1 MNEKSASYADVFAA
15 LGSEA
20 RLEAMRLL
28 FAAYPKGMTV
38 GDLQS
43 RLKIPNS
50 TLSHHLE
57 KLRAEGLVVVERDRQ
72 FLWYSANLEVVES
85 VLTFLYNG
93 CFNQAFRI
101 EQTDQTLELDPEDTD
116 PENTNSKNTNSKN
129 TNSQEGFMFENLL
142 RSAQTFLG
150 ELRLALPGFQRF
162 TPKAIQSIEL
172 AHAEAKRLR
181 RRDVGTEQILV
192 GLLAQETGLVA
203 QVFNAAGVELEP
215 VRQAI
220 EGQIAQGP
228 GTPDTI
234 SFTPGAKKV
243 LELSLRQAKQ
253 LKHSYLGTEHLL
265 LGILAEGKGLGV
277 RVLEDLGFSCQVLEQ
292 QLRTAIAQSS
302 V

>member
-28 FAAYPKGMTV
+28 LAAYPKGMTV

-57 KLRAEGLVVVERDRQ
+57 KLRAEGLVVVARDRQ

-93 CFNQAFRI
+93 CSNQAFRM
-101 EQTDQTLELDPEDTD
+101 ERTDRTLELNPENTD
-116 PENTNSKNTNSKN
+116 PENTNSKN

-181 RRDVGTEQILV
+181 RHDVGTEQILV

-203 QVFNAAGVELEP
+203 QVFKAAGVELES

-265 LGILAEGKGLGV
+265 LGILADGKGLGV
-277 RVLEDLGFSCQVLEQ
+277 RVLEDLGFSCHVLEQ

>member
-15 LGSEA
+15 LGAEA
-20 RLEAMRLL
+20 RLEVMRLL
-28 FAAYPKGMTV
+28 LAAYPKGMTV

-43 RLKIPNS
+43 QLKIPNS

-57 KLRAEGLVVVERDRQ
+57 KLRVENLVAVERDRQ
-72 FLWYSANLEVVES
+72 FLWYSANIETIEA

-93 CFNQAFRI
+93 CSNQVFRM
-101 EQTDQTLELDPEDTD
+101 EQADQTLELNLENTD
-116 PENTNSKNTNSKN
+116 PKNTV
-129 TNSQEGFMFENLL
+129 SQEGFMFENLL

-172 AHAEAKRLR
+172 AHAESKRLR
-181 RRDVGTEQILV
+181 RHDVGTEQILV

-203 QVFNAAGVELEP
+203 QVFKAAGVELEP

-220 EGQIAQGP
+220 EGQIGQGL

-265 LGILAEGKGLGV
+265 LGILSEGKGLGV

-292 QLRTAIAQSS
+292 QLRTAIAQST